1 MNIHVEK
8 KKLVNQS
15 PTLSSHARLASRLC
29 NLPMFAPLELK
40 QVALKRAALGAP
52 IFDFGLGDPFGP
64 IATDVKQAALSAIR
78 RERTRYTHPSGLEQL
93 RSTVLEWFGLS
104 EEYTVNDVVISS
116 GAGHSLLALMLA
128 ICNQDDCILLPAT
141 VGPSYASLVQIAG
154 ARSHVITSPEDIEHA
169 FKLQPNR
176 LIEALSSQPRA
187 RMLILSSPC
196 NPTGQVYS
204 GAELS
209 TLLRIC
215 ADHGVYLI
223 LDRRSWKISFD
234 SVRFEVPEIDSD
246 LKPWLVHV
254 DSLSNNFAHSSGFR
268 VGWCVGPPDVSEAL
282 SIMQS
287 HCGGGASTPS
297 QYAAASALEQGVD
310 EDEMLELEH
319 KRWLFLE
326 ASATIPEV
334 AMLPTYGTFFSFW
347 DIRTVLQEW
356 ENSTGLSKTSD
367 DFAEYLLESFGIVVV
382 PGSAFRCDGFV
393 RLSFAVPDDTIRR
406 GIPLLHEA
414 VIELLGSRQSKKV
427 GRSM

>member
-1 MNIHVEK
+1 MKIRIERQKTATQAHSVA
-8 KKLVNQS
+8 
-15 PTLSSHARLASRLC
+15 PRTRLSSRLSH
-29 NLPMFAPLELK
+29 LPIFAPLELK

-93 RSTVLEWFGLS
+93 RSAVLEWFGVAD
-104 EEYTVNDVVISS
+104 EYTVNDVVISS

-128 ICNQDDCILLPAT
+128 ICDPEDCVLLPST
-141 VGPSYASLVQIAG
+141 VGPSYCSLVQIAG
-154 ARSHVITSPEDIEHA
+154 TRFAVVSSPDDVKHG
-169 FKLQPNR
+169 FKLQANQ
-176 LIEALSSQPRA
+176 LIEALSAEPRA

-196 NPTGQVYS
+196 NPTGQIYS
-204 GAELS
+204 EDELT

-215 ADHGVYLI
+215 ADHSVYLV

-234 SVRFEVPEIDSD
+234 SYHFQAPRIDQD

-268 VGWCVGPPDVSEAL
+268 VGWSVAPPDVSEAL

-287 HCGGGASTPS
+287 HCGGAASTPS

-319 KRWLFLE
+319 KRWLFHE
-326 ASATIPEV
+326 VSSSIPEV
-334 AMLPTYGTFFSFW
+334 AYLPTQGTFFSFW
-347 DIRTVLQEW
+347 DIRAVLEVW
-356 ENSTGLSKTSD
+356 ENNSGEQKTSE

-382 PGSAFRCDGFV
+382 PGTAFRCDGFV
-393 RLSFAVPDDTIRR
+393 RLSFAVPDDTIRK
-406 GIPLLHEA
+406 GIPLLQEA
-414 VIELLGSRQSKKV
+414 VLELLGTNSDRKV
-427 GRSM
+427 GHTM